1 MNRFLLRLNV
11 LCYSGK
17 KDHLKKLTIHCL
29 TLLLLRLHAHELLP
43 TFAYFSAFT
52 VMDFVF
58 SPFQIKRLKAAKFF
72 FVRLKFINSLALSA
86 SISVST

>member
-1 MNRFLLRLNV
+1 MNRFLVRLNV

-17 KDHLKKLTIHCL
+17 KDHLRKLTIH
-29 TLLLLRLHAHELLP
+29 TLLLLRIHDHALLP
-43 TFAYFSAFT
+43 TFAYFSTFT

-86 SISVST
+86 SISAST